1 MKTIIIAL
9 ILVSGT
15 ISATLPVKSIT
26 ETLPIVKE
34 NVSVNVKNFGAV
46 GNGTTD
52 DYSAIQSAINSVS
65 SGIVYFP
72 AGTYLIRKGL
82 VVKSD
87 NTVLMGSG
95 KNTASII
102 VAACNSD
109 IVTINGM
116 RCSVDGLAI
125 DGNGNG
131 KGGRGYNKKGDGIV
145 INGTQSEVSNCIIQN
160 CAGNGINAPYLKG
173 SNHSK
178 NISNCKIYT
187 CKQAGIMVSSNDMYI
202 KDCEIANNEGN
213 QQVILA
219 GANDR
224 MYNCHIWSADQYTA
238 NKNTVGVEI
247 RGDGGQVQGCVFDRN
262 NKYGV
267 CINPNEY
274 QSVNTAIVANNW
286 FYQNGVSGIHFS
298 GGSNIV
304 ISGNAFRNDGV
315 GTYTISGDGARYK
328 NISISNNT
336 FDDNRSRYNFDESRV
351 NYVR

>member
-9 ILVSGT
+9 ILSGWT
-15 ISATLPVKSIT
+15 ISATTPFKSLT
-26 ETLPIVKE
+26 ETIPIVKE
-34 NVSVNVKNFGAV
+34 NVFVNVKNFGAV

-72 AGTYLIRKGL
+72 AGPYLITKGL
-82 VVKSD
+82 VVNSN

-95 KNTASII
+95 KNTASMI
-102 VAACNSD
+102 VSACNSN
-109 IVTINGM
+109 IITVNGM
-116 RCSVDGLAI
+116 RCSIDGLAI

-131 KGGRGYNKKGDGIV
+131 KNGRGYNKNGDGIV

-160 CAGNGINAPYLKG
+160 CAGNGINAPYVQT
-173 SNHSK
+173 SNHNK

-187 CKQAGIMVSSNDMYI
+187 CKQAGIIVSSNDMYI

-219 GANDR
+219 GANNR
-224 MYNCHIWSADQYTA
+224 MYNCHIWSADQYMT

-247 RGDGGQVQGCVFDRN
+247 RGGGGQVQGCVFDRN
-262 NKYGV
+262 NKYGLS
-267 CINPNEY
+267 INPNKF

-286 FYQNGVSGIHFS
+286 FYQNGVSGIHFI

-304 ISGNAFRNDGV
+304 ITGNAFRNDGA
-315 GTYTISGDGARYK
+315 GTFAISGEGDKYK
-328 NISISNNT
+328 NISLSNNI
-336 FDDNRSRYNFDESRV
+336 FDDKKNRYNFDESRV
-351 NYVR
+351 TYEH

>member
-1 MKTIIIAL
+1 MKTILITL
-9 ILVSGT
+9 ILAVVT
-15 ISATLPVKSIT
+15 ISAKIPVKPVT
-26 ETLPIVKE
+26 ETPPGFKE
-34 NVSVNVKNFGAV
+34 NATVNVKNFGAT

-52 DYSAIQSAINSVS
+52 DYPAIQAAINSVH
-65 SGIVYFP
+65 SGIIYFP
-72 AGTYLIRKGL
+72 AGTYLVRKGL
-82 VVKSD
+82 VVKSN

-109 IVTINGM
+109 IITLNGI
-116 RCSVDGLAI
+116 RCSVNGLAI

-145 INGTQSEVSNCIIQN
+145 INGTQSEVSDCIIQN
-160 CAGNGINAPYLKG
+160 CAGNGINAAYVKG
-173 SNHSK
+173 NNHSK
-178 NISNCKIYT
+178 NISNCKIFT
-187 CKQAGIMVSSNDMYI
+187 CRQAGIMVTSNDMYI

-219 GANDR
+219 GANNR
-224 MYNCHIWSADQYTA
+224 MHNCHIWSADQYTA
-238 NKNTVGVEI
+238 NKNTIGVEI

-267 CINPNEY
+267 CINPNES

-304 ISGNAFRNDGV
+304 ISGNAFRTDGV
-315 GTYTISGDGARYK
+315 GTYTISGDGPRYK
-328 NISISNNT
+328 NINISNNT
-336 FDDNRSRYNFDESRV
+336 FDDKRSRYNFDESRV
-351 NYVR
+351 KLVQ